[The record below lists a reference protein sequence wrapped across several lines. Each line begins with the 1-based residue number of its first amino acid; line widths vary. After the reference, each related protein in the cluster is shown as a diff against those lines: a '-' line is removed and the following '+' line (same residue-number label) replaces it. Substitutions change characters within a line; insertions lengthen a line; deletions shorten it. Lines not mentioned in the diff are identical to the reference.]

1 MIDDFIRR
9 AHNEHEIY
17 FLLTAYLEAVQF
29 GDKKNFVSEATIAL
43 PLTTLADLDERFTQ
57 LFIDLD
63 NASKALDDRAC
74 LSIKEALH
82 VFGSAVHRLHYLAVP
97 RRPRIHGTVTNRRHT
112 TPFKSPEHTIKGNGV
127 GFQAE

>member
-17 FLLTAYLEAVQF
+17 FLLTAYLEAIQF
-29 GDKKNFVSEATIAL
+29 GDKKHFISEATIAL
-43 PLTTLADLDERFTQ
+43 PLTTLANLEGRFAR

-63 NASKALDDRAC
+63 NASKALDDCAC
-74 LSIKEALH
+74 IAIKEALQ
-82 VFGSAVHRLHYLAVP
+82 VFGSAVHRLHYLEMSERA
-97 RRPRIHGTVTNRRHT
+97 RHHGTVTNRRHT
-112 TPFKSPEHTIKGNGV
+112 TQFNNAGHAIRSNGV